1 VRRSFPTLEPFSGV
15 ILAGGASSRMGR
27 DKALLDLGGRPLI
40 AVVAEKL
47 RLVADEVII
56 AADDTSAYESFADR
70 VVPDQF
76 RGVGTLGGI
85 HAGLAAARHELA
97 LVVGCDM
104 PFLRPAVLA
113 RVAEAAAGFDV
124 AILRRGKWVE
134 PMHAAYRR
142 TCLPAIERAIRAG
155 ERRVIS
161 FFDEVR
167 VHYLTAAEITPL
179 DPDLRSFVNVNTPED
194 WQAALDELGG

>member
-1 VRRSFPTLEPFSGV
+1 
-15 ILAGGASSRMGR
+15 MGR

-47 RLVADEVII
+47 SAVADEVVI
-56 AADDTSAYESFADR
+56 AADDTAAYASFADR

-76 RGVGTLGGI
+76 PGVGTLGGI
-85 HAGLAAARHELA
+85 HAGLAAVRHELA

-104 PFLRPAVLA
+104 PFLQPAVLT
-113 RVAEAAAGFDV
+113 RFAEAAAGFDV
-124 AILRRGKWVE
+124 AILRRGRWVE

-142 TCLPAIERAIRAG
+142 TCLPAIESAIRAG
-155 ERRVIS
+155 DRRVIS

-167 VHYLTAAEITPL
+167 VRYLAEDEIRPL
-179 DPDLRSFVNVNTPED
+179 DPELRSFVNINTPED